1 MRAHAAIFGTHMLRL
16 SQPSAAPSGPS
27 APCRSSTARQDKAAT
42 PLPRGGHP
50 GPNVDIVDIGGGCV
64 KDQLAGLARKRPGCA
79 HAVFGHC
86 SGLAAA
92 ATGAPWPAISK
103 KRVRPAVLAP
113 TACWLLALRAPQRVM
128 RALLQYT
135 TGARRAASS
144 AAGRAYR
151 STTPAVSLGATSA
164 LPQLFSAPGPSVPL
178 SLRRPG
184 SCHSRRG
191 RGLSALDYQRLHT
204 HWPARRY

>member
-1 MRAHAAIFGTHMLRL
+1 MPLFSAHTCCVSPSPPLRP
-16 SQPSAAPSGPS
+16 QGPS

-64 KDQLAGLARKRPGCA
+64 KDQLAGLARQRPGCA

-113 TACWLLALRAPQRVM
+113 TACWLLALGRRNGLCARCSNTPPAREGQRA
-128 RALLQYT
+128 
-135 TGARRAASS
+135 ARRAELTAAPPRPSAS
-144 AAGRAYR
+144 G
-151 STTPAVSLGATSA
+151 
-164 LPQLFSAPGPSVPL
+164 
-178 SLRRPG
+178 
-184 SCHSRRG
+184 
-191 RGLSALDYQRLHT
+191 QRLPCPSYFRRQG
-204 HWPARRY
+204 PACR